1 MVMGIVVTHGNLASE
16 LLETAKSIYGEFSD
30 CQPVSNAQKSP
41 QALTKE
47 LASIVESASDSEGV
61 VILTD
66 FFGGSCSHACL
77 GIEQDFENV
86 RLVTG
91 VNLPMLLAFL
101 YRRNKVSF
109 EDLPGELVERGINSI
124 KEMNTESL

>member
-1 MVMGIVVTHGNLASE
+1 M
-16 LLETAKSIYGEFSD
+16 
-30 CQPVSNAQKSP
+30 
-41 QALTKE
+41 
-47 LASIVESASDSEGV
+47 
-61 VILTD
+61 ILTD

-77 GIEQDFENV
+77 EIEQDFENV

-109 EDLPGELVERGINSI
+109 EDLPGELVERGIKSI

>member
-1 MVMGIVVTHGNLASE
+1 MVKGIVVTHGNLADE
-16 LLETAKSIYGEFSD
+16 LIETAKTIYGEFSD
-30 CQPVSNAQKSP
+30 CYPVSNLRKSP
-41 QALTKE
+41 QALTEE
-47 LASIVESASDSEGV
+47 LESLIQSVNHSDGI

-77 GIEQDFENV
+77 GVEQQHSNV

-101 YRRNKVSF
+101 YRRSEVPF
-109 EDLPGELVERGINSI
+109 EKLPGELVERGLKSIQEINA
-124 KEMNTESL
+124 ENL

>member
-1 MVMGIVVTHGNLASE
+1 MVTGIIVTHGNLAEE
-16 LLETAKSIYGEFSD
+16 LLETAKTIYGDFTD
-30 CQPVSNAQKSP
+30 CHSITNEQKSP

-47 LASIVESASDSEGV
+47 IEMLVESIGNTDGI

-77 GIEQDFENV
+77 GVEIKHTNV

-101 YRRNKVSF
+101 YRRGEVSF
-109 EDLPGELVERGINSI
+109 EKLPGELVERGLKSI
-124 KEMNTESL
+124 QELDPENL